1 MTPREKTDLRN
12 RISEEATKRFWGREV
27 HYLASSVADVIDSMP
42 ETARQLLAEIILLK
56 QELED
61 YKQRTDLAIR
71 YTFDLLMT
79 GDLSNQQRLMINQIK
94 DSLSDK

>member
-1 MTPREKTDLRN
+1 MTNDGD
-12 RISEEATKRFWGREV
+12 I
-27 HYLASSVADVIDSMP
+27 Y
-42 ETARQLLAEIILLK
+42 AEIK

>member
-1 MTPREKTDLRN
+1 MTNDGD
-12 RISEEATKRFWGREV
+12 I
-27 HYLASSVADVIDSMP
+27 Y
-42 ETARQLLAEIILLK
+42 AEIILLK
-56 QELED
+56 QDLED

-79 GDLSNQQRLMINQIK
+79 AENLSEQQRLMINQIK

>member
-1 MTPREKTDLRN
+1 MNN
-12 RISEEATKRFWGREV
+12 RHRR
-27 HYLASSVADVIDSMP
+27 VARLKP
-42 ETARQLLAEIILLK
+42 QEETARQLLAEIILLK

-94 DSLSDK
+94 DSLSDD

>member
-1 MTPREKTDLRN
+1 MTNDGD
-12 RISEEATKRFWGREV
+12 I
-27 HYLASSVADVIDSMP
+27 Y
-42 ETARQLLAEIILLK
+42 AEIK

-79 GDLSNQQRLMINQIK
+79 AENLSEQQRLMIAQIK

>member
-1 MTPREKTDLRN
+1 MTNDGD
-12 RISEEATKRFWGREV
+12 I
-27 HYLASSVADVIDSMP
+27 Y
-42 ETARQLLAEIILLK
+42 AEIILLK

>member
-1 MTPREKTDLRN
+1 MTNDGD
-12 RISEEATKRFWGREV
+12 I
-27 HYLASSVADVIDSMP
+27 Y
-42 ETARQLLAEIILLK
+42 AEIIELK
-56 QELED
+56 RELEE
-61 YKQRTDLAIR
+61 YKQRTDLALR

>member
-1 MTPREKTDLRN
+1 MTNDGD
-12 RISEEATKRFWGREV
+12 I
-27 HYLASSVADVIDSMP
+27 Y
-42 ETARQLLAEIILLK
+42 AEIILLK

-61 YKQRTDLAIR
+61 YKQRTDLAIN

>member
-1 MTPREKTDLRN
+1 MNN
-12 RISEEATKRFWGREV
+12 RHRR
-27 HYLASSVADVIDSMP
+27 VARLKP
-42 ETARQLLAEIILLK
+42 QEETARQLLAEIILLK

-79 GDLSNQQRLMINQIK
+79 AENLSEQQRLMIAQIK
-94 DSLSDK
+94 DSLSDD

>member
-1 MTPREKTDLRN
+1 MTNDGD
-12 RISEEATKRFWGREV
+12 I
-27 HYLASSVADVIDSMP
+27 Y
-42 ETARQLLAEIILLK
+42 AEIILLK

-79 GDLSNQQRLMINQIK
+79 AENLSEQQRLMIAQIK

>member
-1 MTPREKTDLRN
+1 MTNDGD
-12 RISEEATKRFWGREV
+12 I
-27 HYLASSVADVIDSMP
+27 Y
-42 ETARQLLAEIILLK
+42 AEIILLK

-79 GDLSNQQRLMINQIK
+79 AENLSEQQRLMIAQIK
-94 DSLSDK
+94 DSLSDD

>member
-1 MTPREKTDLRN
+1 MNN
-12 RISEEATKRFWGREV
+12 RYRRVERIKKEE
-27 HYLASSVADVIDSMP
+27 I
-42 ETARQLLAEIILLK
+42 ARQLLAEIILLK
-56 QELED
+56 QELEG